1 MEEMTLE
8 LGSMGGNG
16 MTNHAL
22 HFKMNGALWLS
33 VTWQEKY
40 DTDHTYAR
48 ENKFTRLHR
57 DSTLVTDDSCH
68 VVPQAVLFKF
78 TKVLP

>member
-22 HFKMNGALWLS
+22 HFKMNGAL
-33 VTWQEKY
+33 
-40 DTDHTYAR
+40 
-48 ENKFTRLHR
+48 
-57 DSTLVTDDSCH
+57 
-68 VVPQAVLFKF
+68 
-78 TKVLP
+78 